1 MKARAIAGL
10 LLLLVTTS
18 CSRLPPGWPMD
29 YIPIVT
35 LFDDRSG
42 FYVELA
48 EINSMS
54 AFGYQVNV
62 FTDSSTRGDSST
74 LMANVIEVTGVDS
87 PFGSFEQSGGCYV
100 LTVNYHLG
108 GLISPTWKNP
118 GGKGSICFGLRKS
131 S

>member
-1 MKARAIAGL
+1 
-10 LLLLVTTS
+10 
-18 CSRLPPGWPMD
+18 MD
-29 YIPIVT
+29 YTPIVT
-35 LFDDRSG
+35 LFDEKSG

-62 FTDSSTRGDSST
+62 FTDSSTRRDSST
-74 LMANVIEVTGVDS
+74 LMANIVEVTGVDN
-87 PFGSFEQSGGCYV
+87 PFRSFELSGGCYV

-108 GLISPTWKNP
+108 GLISPTWKSP
-118 GGKGSICFGLRKS
+118 DGKGSICFDLRKS